1 MSNLKN
7 VFKEVKPSVIIFL
20 AVLALIL
27 SYFTLYSRITNILY
41 LKLPNYQCGLEVLDD
56 VNGQA
61 IPNREVWIEQIILD
75 GKTAMKQVME
85 FATENVGFEYRDA
98 SQYGYSCDVIVN
110 TKGQDGRLSFE
121 WKGGSENSI
130 TFWKQNLSGKVHIQL
145 SKESEVIQDD
155 ILDLYSEAGD
165 ERYEYKLEAS
175 IVMPVAW
182 RAIRFVCV
190 LLGGV
195 VLFFLSLLGIGK
207 IITKEE
213 RQ

>member
-121 WKGGSENSI
+121 WKGGSE
-130 TFWKQNLSGKVHIQL
+130 KV
-145 SKESEVIQDD
+145 SDVT
-155 ILDLYSEAGD
+155 EAT
-165 ERYEYKLEAS
+165 KLRPYLALIYFHFS
-175 IVMPVAW
+175 N
-182 RAIRFVCV
+182 
-190 LLGGV
+190 
-195 VLFFLSLLGIGK
+195 FLVTSH
-207 IITKEE
+207 
-213 RQ
+213 RHF

>member
-27 SYFTLYSRITNILY
+27 SYFTLYSRVTNILY

-165 ERYEYKLEAS
+165 ERYEYKLDPAKS
-175 IVMPVAW
+175 H
-182 RAIRFVCV
+182 
-190 LLGGV
+190 
-195 VLFFLSLLGIGK
+195 
-207 IITKEE
+207 
-213 RQ
+213 Q

>member
-1 MSNLKN
+1 
-7 VFKEVKPSVIIFL
+7 
-20 AVLALIL
+20 
-27 SYFTLYSRITNILY
+27 
-41 LKLPNYQCGLEVLDD
+41 
-56 VNGQA
+56 
-61 IPNREVWIEQIILD
+61 
-75 GKTAMKQVME
+75 MKQVME

-145 SKESEVIQDD
+145 SKEAEVIQDD

-182 RAIRFVCV
+182 RAIRLVCV